1 MPTPVK
7 ERTKPTSTTKTLAV
21 IALVLG
27 IAVAGALLSLVFPPP
42 EVASDASF
50 VPN

>member
-7 ERTKPTSTTKTLAV
+7 ERTKPTSTTKALAV

-27 IAVAGALLSLVFPPP
+27 IAVAGALLSLNFPTP
-42 EVASDASF
+42 EVAGDASF